1 MRWTR
6 ALGSVLTLSIL
17 PAVAILAS
25 GFLGTG
31 LTPAAVQQVDTPDDV
46 QVSVLDPAPA
56 APAATPAAQ
65 SDSVDIVLTNW
76 SYTKRPYSRFR

>member
-1 MRWTR
+1 MRTLR
-6 ALGSVLTLSIL
+6 AVVTLSIL
-17 PAVAILAS
+17 SAVAILAI

-31 LTPAAVQQVDTPDDV
+31 LTPAAVQTDGPDTL

-56 APAATPAAQ
+56 TPAASPAQ
-65 SDSVDIVLTNW
+65 NESVDTVLTNW